1 MKKGE
6 KVLATIPPEHAYGAS
21 GGLDGKVPP
30 NATVAYEIDL
40 VEFENAKESYEMDA
54 SEMMEAALKFKEKGN
69 ALFKKGDYEM
79 AIQKYEKAVSGFVT
93 MPQQQQQQPSF
104 SAPSCCSDCSPLFF
118 VCRSSTSSSTPSTP
132 RTRRLPRRRSRWP
145 AGTTLLSAESK
156 GRITRRQRSAAAR
169 S

>member
-1 MKKGE
+1 MTSRVSALKALQEGKTNKPSDWFRFFCFLLFVFFLPPVIRGLDKVVMEMKKGE

-30 NATVAYEIDL
+30 NATIAYEIDL

-79 AIQKYEKAVSGFVT
+79 AIQKYEKAVSDLGT
-93 MPQQQQQQPSF
+93 MPQQQPF
-104 SAPSCCSDCSPLFF
+104 SSLLLF
-118 VCRSSTSSSTPSTP
+118 
-132 RTRRLPRRRSRWP
+132 
-145 AGTTLLSAESK
+145 
-156 GRITRRQRSAAAR
+156 
-169 S
+169 